1 MWMSEWM
8 NELFSQSILIIIEL
22 KSTLA
27 TSMPVRP
34 VNALAVTPAILVLKA
49 SEILN
54 EYNSNDKNM

>member
-1 MWMSEWM
+1 M